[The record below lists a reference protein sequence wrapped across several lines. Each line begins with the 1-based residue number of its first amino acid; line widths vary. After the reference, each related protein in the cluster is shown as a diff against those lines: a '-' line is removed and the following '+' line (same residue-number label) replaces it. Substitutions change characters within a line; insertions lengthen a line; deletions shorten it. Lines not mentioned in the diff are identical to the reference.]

1 MPRALSLKT
10 DASFSQSNLEVI
22 HRTSHALEHLAGPW
36 CQSIAE
42 HIPFPHSAFLERSSA
57 WMHIFGVILSSP
69 ISSNGNIQIVLDHAK
84 DWRDA
89 AFAGSPSFTTDN
101 VCLLKKLALPLWDRG
116 DYRTFTSL
124 LTCCHAVKVMIHEE
138 AITVGFVRILA
149 ALPVEF
155 RNAKI
160 VGFLLHEVEGILL
173 KSLFENRTNADRIRL
188 SSALGMSSDRGHFW
202 GKVTEHFFREIDHF
216 PSGPTI
222 ADDRFQAVRTFHDL
236 ERTGQKY
243 RNCLRNFRN
252 YGMEA
257 LAGEIGFLVFKGTET
272 AVISYKPLIGGRWV
286 IDDIL
291 GPKNMP
297 VSQEVFEEIRL
308 VLSPYGFVFSETNP
322 GALYQDMETQLSRLA
337 HSTRADRAEQT
348 ALAAISKLGSLR
360 RNTIAI

>member
-1 MPRALSLKT
+1 MLQNSPMDFEIVHRISSAL
-10 DASFSQSNLEVI
+10 D
-22 HRTSHALEHLAGPW
+22 HLAGPW
-36 CQSIAE
+36 SQSIAE
-42 HIPFPHSAFLERSSA
+42 QIPFPHSDFLERPSA
-57 WMHIFGVILSSP
+57 WMHICGLILANP
-69 ISSNGNIQIVLDHAK
+69 ISSNNNIGTVLTHAK

-89 AFAGSPSFTTDN
+89 AFAGSPSFTADN
-101 VCLLKKLALPLWDRG
+101 VCLLKKLALPLWERG

-124 LTCCHAVKVMIHEE
+124 LTCRHAVKIMMHEE
-138 AITVGFVRILA
+138 AITPDFVRILA

-155 RNAKI
+155 RNTKI
-160 VGFLLHEVEGILL
+160 MKLLLHEVEGILL

-188 SSALGMSSDRGHFW
+188 NNALGMSSDRGHFW
-202 GKVTEHFFREIDHF
+202 GKVTEHFFGKVGHF
-216 PSGPTI
+216 PAGSAI
-222 ADDRFQAVRTFHDL
+222 ADDRFEAVRTFHDL

-272 AVISYKPLIGGRWV
+272 AIISYKPLIGGRFV

-291 GPKNMP
+291 GPNNMP

-308 VLSPYGFVFSETNP
+308 VLSPYGFAFSETNP
-322 GALYQDMETQLSRLA
+322 AALYQDMETHLSRLA

-348 ALAAISKLGSLR
+348 ALSAISKLGSLR